1 MIHVYRSKKLFDKEM
16 ETYYNLA
23 WGLTVSA
30 QNNQWQVL
38 EVSCPAFL
46 EKKGYAARIEVSVT
60 QYGYAHPGSA
70 DEALVSLQGK
80 EEHLTPKRTEN
91 NGTAF
96 IYLWEE
102 KCFRGYKSIEVVNT
116 QRYPTNDTDIF
127 VIKVK
132 YPKLGEKTDT
142 FWQRRNADYFEGEI
156 VLEGK
161 Y

>member
-1 MIHVYRSKKLFDKEM
+1 M
-16 ETYYNLA
+16 
-23 WGLTVSA
+23 
-30 QNNQWQVL
+30 
-38 EVSCPAFL
+38 
-46 EKKGYAARIEVSVT
+46 EVSVT